1 MRIRSWCSATGASA
15 SAEPIASY
23 LKRQGN
29 TPACG
34 RCSNKKRRP
43 RRCSSRP
50 KHYRVVDFFT
60 GFREITSYPMNFLA
74 IFFGRRLYFTIM
86 QSTLHPLAGIVALF
100 ALFLV
105 LALTVGFAQAG
116 ELSAAPRVQKVVL
129 LRSSAVL
136 VQDADTGEVVIN
148 KNSEAVVPIAS
159 ITKLMTA
166 MVLLDSGVDLS
177 MRVVL
182 AREDVDRYKGS
193 RSRLR
198 TGSVLTRDELLLLAL
213 MASENRAGA
222 ALGRTY
228 PGGTQ
233 ALVEAMN
240 EKAAELE
247 MTDSQFVDATGLSK
261 GNVSSARDLAK
272 LVRAAHGYPLI
283 REYSTRDRAT
293 VTAFG
298 RPLSFRNTNGLVR
311 SSHWEIGLSKTGYI
325 SEAGRCLVM
334 RVRLASKDLIVVLLD
349 SWGKQSRIGDAN
361 RLKRWLE
368 ASASRSS

>member
-1 MRIRSWCSATGASA
+1 
-15 SAEPIASY
+15 
-23 LKRQGN
+23 
-29 TPACG
+29 
-34 RCSNKKRRP
+34 
-43 RRCSSRP
+43 
-50 KHYRVVDFFT
+50 
-60 GFREITSYPMNFLA
+60 MNLLA
-74 IFFGRRLYFTIM
+74 IFLWRGVYFSIM
-86 QSTLHPLAGIVALF
+86 QRRLHPLEGFVALF

-116 ELSAAPRVQKVVL
+116 ETGAAPRAQKVVL

-166 MVLLDSGVDLS
+166 MVILDSGVDLN

-182 AREDVDRYKGS
+182 AREDVDRYKGT

-198 TGSVLTRDELLLLAL
+198 TGTVLTRDELLLLAL

-228 PGGTQ
+228 PGSTQ

-240 EKAAELE
+240 EKAAALD
-247 MTDSQFVDATGLSK
+247 MTDSHFVDATGLSK

-349 SWGKQSRIGDAN
+349 SWGKHSRVGDAN
-361 RLKRWLE
+361 RIKKWLE
-368 ASASRSS
+368 SHAASS